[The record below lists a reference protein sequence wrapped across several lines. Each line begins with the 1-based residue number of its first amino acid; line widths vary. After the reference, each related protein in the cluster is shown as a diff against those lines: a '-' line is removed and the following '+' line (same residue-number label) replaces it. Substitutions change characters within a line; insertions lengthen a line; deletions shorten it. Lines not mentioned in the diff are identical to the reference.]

1 MNSDVIYGKPY
12 NLLCINFLFSNAAL
26 IDNFTPI
33 SQYSFMDSS
42 TMVREAAVD
51 LLGKFILH
59 NQDLI
64 TQYYKIIT
72 DRILVSFTFS

>member
-1 MNSDVIYGKPY
+1 
-12 NLLCINFLFSNAAL
+12 
-26 IDNFTPI
+26 
-33 SQYSFMDSS
+33 
-42 TMVREAAVD
+42 MVREAAVD

-72 DRILVSFTFS
+72 DRILVREHKVRVGRH

>member
-1 MNSDVIYGKPY
+1 
-12 NLLCINFLFSNAAL
+12 
-26 IDNFTPI
+26 
-33 SQYSFMDSS
+33 MDSS

-72 DRILVSFTFS
+72 DRILVSIFNFSSNV

>member
-1 MNSDVIYGKPY
+1 MAMIVAEDPEV
-12 NLLCINFLFSNAAL
+12 LLRQ
-26 IDNFTPI
+26 DMQTGV
-33 SQYSFMDSS
+33 QYSFMDSS

-72 DRILVSFTFS
+72 DRILVSIVKLKINLND